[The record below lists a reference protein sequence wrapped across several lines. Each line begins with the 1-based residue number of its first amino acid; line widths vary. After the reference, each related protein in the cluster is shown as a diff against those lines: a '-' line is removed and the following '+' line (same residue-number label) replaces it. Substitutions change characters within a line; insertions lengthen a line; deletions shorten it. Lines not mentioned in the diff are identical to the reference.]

1 MSAARRSGET
11 AGLREGRIQ
20 GQQQGYQQGQQAGYS
35 QGQVAGQASGYQQG
49 QQQGFNQGQSS
60 GYSQGFNSGSAPART
75 SSADLMQSSEAALA
89 VPAPDWDSELL
100 YALYQLVFSSPDRE
114 VAGVLVGSPA
124 DQSETGLPVVR
135 AAIPATQSFVPGEAS
150 MFAYMTWAHVH
161 EAMARVLR
169 GLETVGWYVEPTGT
183 RNGSDP
189 AGCGPTPRAMVA
201 GRQGQILYNSV
212 VGRRAALYGYGP
224 GGLVPLTEGPVAR
237 RYTHPAKPRLPLAAT
252 GVLAVAGATCGALVF
267 LIAQALGG

>member
-1 MSAARRSGET
+1 
-11 AGLREGRIQ
+11 
-20 GQQQGYQQGQQAGYS
+20 
-35 QGQVAGQASGYQQG
+35 
-49 QQQGFNQGQSS
+49 
-60 GYSQGFNSGSAPART
+60 
-75 SSADLMQSSEAALA
+75 MQSSEAALA
-89 VPAPDWDSELL
+89 EPAPDWDSELL

-161 EAMARVLR
+161 EAMARYYA
-169 GLETVGWYVEPTGT
+169 GLETVGWYVSRPGRGTGL
-183 RNGSDP
+183 
-189 AGCGPTPRAMVA
+189 TPQDVA
-201 GRQGQILYNSV
+201 NHARWFGRPGQILLV
-212 VGRRAALYGYGP
+212 VDSLSHRAALYGYGP

-237 RYTHPAKPRLPLAAT
+237 RYTHPAKPRFPLAAT